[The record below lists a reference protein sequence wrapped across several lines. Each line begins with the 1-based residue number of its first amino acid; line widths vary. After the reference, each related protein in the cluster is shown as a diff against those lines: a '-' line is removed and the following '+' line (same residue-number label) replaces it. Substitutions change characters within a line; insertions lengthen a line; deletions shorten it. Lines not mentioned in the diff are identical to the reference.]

1 MQVLTRTNAPRLIRG
16 TKWSFPDPRT
26 HCDDDGLLAV
36 GADLEPET
44 LVAAYRAGIFPWP
57 HDRAPLPW
65 FSPDPRGVIPLER
78 IQISKTLRQTLRRS
92 GWYTTVDAAFPNVV
106 ACCAKR
112 GNGDGTWITKPM
124 RVAYQRLFALGWAH
138 SVEVWDGH
146 ELVGGLYGV
155 LLGGVFTGESMFH
168 RRTDASKVALVDLVD
183 RLEEARG
190 ALVDVQLVT
199 DHLASLGAI
208 PIGRSLFLELLHE
221 LRDDDVRLASDR
233 LLVAR
238 LADRPTERRNPE
250 R

>member
-1 MQVLTRTNAPRLIRG
+1 MQVLTRTNAPRAIRG

-57 HDRAPLPW
+57 HDRAALPW

-92 GWYTTVDAAFPNVV
+92 GWQTTVDAAFPNVM

-124 RVAYQRLFALGWAH
+124 RAAYQRLFALGWAH
-138 SVEVWDGH
+138 SVEVWDGQ

-233 LLVAR
+233 LPASR
-238 LADRPTERRNPE
+238 LADRPTERRSPAS
-250 R
+250 